1 MAIMT
6 KTIGGC
12 TQIIGLVLCSFIC
25 ILHAASLTYAQDIPS
40 ATDSQETQSF
50 QQQLLKNKNSDQAK
64 KTASN
69 DKAKETS
76 SDSNGDTNPK
86 TIPNDQANPDD
97 QVNSD
102 DLASES
108 LSPPSPLGEL
118 QIAYPQDAPQL
129 KETISIQVLLTI
141 DETGKVS
148 KVELNQA
155 SAFPIFETA
164 VLEGAKNFRFTPAL
178 LGKQA
183 ISVRVPFAQT
193 FEPPRA
199 VVQDE
204 QGVSYT
210 ALLRGVLKEKGT
222 RKRILGATVV
232 VSRGDLSFSAQSDE
246 RGRFELP
253 CMHGEVTVDVF
264 SSVHQA
270 FRHPEKLLEGQEL
283 TVGYL
288 IQRKRYD
295 PDSILVLGKR
305 QRTEVSRVSLKGKEI
320 KQIPGTFGDP
330 FRVIQ
335 TLPGVTTPISVL
347 PIPIVRG
354 SSPSS
359 TGFLLDKV
367 RVPLLFH
374 LLGGPS
380 VIHPEFIEEIHFYPG
395 GFPPHYGGYTGG
407 IVDGETRSAGAD
419 ERLIDLDLNFLQ
431 SGLMVRTPIAE
442 TGLRFSGAGRLGYP
456 GALIS
461 LASDDFSLAYWD
473 YQARLDY
480 GTPRNGWTIASFG
493 AKDEIKTRR
502 EEGEPLETSLRY
514 EFHRV
519 DLKHRY
525 GSGKLSIKSQ
535 SAFGQDNTSFG
546 ADDGAISLWHISPR
560 SDLSYRF
567 NQEWLGLLGI
577 DSSFRSTRFE
587 QATNEQTGDM
597 SMMNDMSNMM
607 DNTDTNDEDESGL
620 TLSEPGDISQFAV
633 YTATRWT
640 PSPDFLV
647 YPGLRVDWQHDQSA
661 TQVSFDPRL
670 TLRYRLKEAHKTQ
683 NNSLN
688 DTASNTE
695 PESEQD
701 GEIWLK
707 GGIGRYHQPP
717 RFLLPIPGL
726 DQLALEYGLLSATQS
741 TLGTELRFAHGLSLD
756 VQAYYNDMDPV
767 IFDLS
772 LNASSINAAP
782 SLAPGEAADPDAL
795 VEEIEDRLFSPQR
808 GRAYGVE
815 VLLRRQ
821 SQNGVYGWLS
831 YTLSRSE
838 RYRDGDWVLF
848 DFDRPHILNAVLG
861 VPLKNQWDIGLRF
874 QYQSGTPA
882 TTTYGFNR
890 GRKAPYIRLDFRIDK
905 RAVKKNWLLDFYI
918 DVQNVLITS
927 EEVAPGQFFRYVLP
941 TVGCRAKL

>member
-1 MAIMT
+1 MELVWSVNMAIIVQKSKSLIKFSSSSSIVFIYLFFIASTTYGQAQQDRLLDNQVPSPPQQQVSQTVSDST
-6 KTIGGC
+6 KQVDETSQANKLDETSQANETEDI
-12 TQIIGLVLCSFIC
+12 TE
-25 ILHAASLTYAQDIPS
+25 SLTA
-40 ATDSQETQSF
+40 
-50 QQQLLKNKNSDQAK
+50 
-64 KTASN
+64 
-69 DKAKETS
+69 
-76 SDSNGDTNPK
+76 
-86 TIPNDQANPDD
+86 
-97 QVNSD
+97 
-102 DLASES
+102 
-108 LSPPSPLGEL
+108 PSPLGEL
-118 QIAYPQDAPQL
+118 QITYPKDAPQL
-129 KETISIQVLLTI
+129 KETISIQILLTI
-141 DETGKVS
+141 DEQGQVS
-148 KVELNQA
+148 KTELNQD
-155 SAFPIFETA
+155 SAFPIFENAT
-164 VLEGAKNFRFTPAL
+164 LKGAKTFRFTPAL
-178 LGKQA
+178 LGKTP
-183 ISVRVPFAQT
+183 ISVRVPFTQV

-199 VVQDE
+199 VVQDDD
-204 QGVSYT
+204 GIIHT

-232 VSRGDLSFSAQSDE
+232 VSQGELSYSAQSDE
-246 RGRFELP
+246 KGRFELP
-253 CMHGEVTVDVF
+253 CIHGKVTVEVF

-270 FRHPEKLLEGQEL
+270 FRHPETLIKGQEL
-283 TVGYL
+283 NVGYL
-288 IQRKRYD
+288 IQRKRDD
-295 PDSILVLGKR
+295 PERILGLGKR

-330 FRVIQ
+330 FRVVQ
-335 TLPGVTTPISVL
+335 TLPGVTTPVSVL

-407 IVDGETRSAGAD
+407 IIDGETRSAASD
-419 ERLIDLDLNFLQ
+419 ERLIDLDLNLLQ
-431 SGLMVRTPIAE
+431 SGLMVRTPIPK
-442 TGLRFSGAGRLGYP
+442 TDLRFSGAGRLGYP

-493 AKDEIKTRR
+493 AKDEIQTRP
-502 EEGEPLETSLRY
+502 EEGEALETSLRY

-525 GSGKLSIKSQ
+525 GSGKLAIKSQ

-546 ADDGAISLWHISPR
+546 TDGGSIALWHISPR

-567 NQEWLGLLGI
+567 SQEWLGLLGI

-587 QATNEQTGDM
+587 QATAEQNESM
-597 SMMNDMSNMM
+597 STMM
-607 DNTDTNDEDESGL
+607 DETESDDEQSDF
-620 TLSEPGDISQFAV
+620 TLSEPGDISQFAT
-633 YTATRWT
+633 YTAAQWT
-640 PSPDFLV
+640 PSSDWLI

-670 TLRYRLKEAHKTQ
+670 TLRYRLREAHKDQ
-683 NNSLN
+683 DQDLN
-688 DTASNTE
+688 ETDSSSALKPDPN
-695 PESEQD
+695 

-726 DQLALEYGLLSATQS
+726 DQLALEYGLLSSTQS
-741 TLGTELRFAHGLSLD
+741 TLGTEVRFAHGLSLD

-772 LNASSINAAP
+772 LNASSINAVP
-782 SLAPGEAADPDAL
+782 TLAPGETADPDAIA
-795 VEEIEDRLFSPQR
+795 EEIEDRFFSPQK

-882 TTTYGFNR
+882 TTTYGFNQ
-890 GRKAPYIRLDFRIDK
+890 GRKAPYVRLDFRIDK
-905 RAVKKNWLLDFYI
+905 RAVKQNWLLDYYI
-918 DVQNVLITS
+918 DVQNVLITP

-941 TVGCRAKL
+941 TVGFRAKL